1 MAEQVGFWRV
11 PAGDRWVVSATMRAV
26 QISSF
31 GGPEVLQVVELP
43 DPVPTGPQVVLPV
56 RAAGINYADTHAVE
70 NSYLSQQRL
79 PLIPG
84 GEVLVELPDGSR
96 ALGLAPA
103 GGYAQRVAVDPASLI
118 GVPDG
123 ISDGQA
129 LSSLVQGATAWLL
142 LRTSVHLAPGET
154 VVVHAAAGG
163 VGTIAV
169 QLAKLWGAG
178 RVIATASS
186 PAKRQLALDLGA
198 DVAVDSAAE
207 DLTEALRQANDGRGV
222 DVVLEMAG
230 GRVFDQSLAALAPFG
245 RLACYGMAGRIPPTP
260 VDPVNLMA
268 HSTAVIGFWL
278 AHARRGM
285 LAEAVTDL
293 FALIGAG
300 KLSPVIGGS
309 YRLDEIAEAH
319 RALRSRQSIGKLVLL
334 PNE

>member
-1 MAEQVGFWRV
+1 
-11 PAGDRWVVSATMRAV
+11 MRAV
-26 QISSF
+26 QIQSF
-31 GGPEVLQVVELP
+31 GGPDVLQVVELP
-43 DPVPTGPQVVLPV
+43 DPVPSGRRLPARV
-56 RAAGINYADTHAVE
+56 RAAGINFADTHAVDD
-70 NSYLSQQRL
+70 SYLARQQL

-96 ALGLAPA
+96 GLALIPA
-103 GGYAQRVAVDPASLI
+103 GGYAEQVLVDPATLI

-129 LSSLVQGATAWLL
+129 LSCLVQGASAWLM
-142 LRTSVHLAPGET
+142 LRNSAHLAPGET

-169 QLAKLWGAG
+169 QLATLWGAG

-186 PAKRQLALDLGA
+186 PAKRELALELGA

-207 DLTEALRQANDGRGV
+207 DLTEALRQANDGHRV
-222 DVVLEMAG
+222 DVVLEMTG
-230 GRVFDQSLAALAPFG
+230 GSVFDQSLAALAPFG
-245 RLACYGMAGRIPPTP
+245 RLVCYGMAGRTPPTP
-260 VDPVNLMA
+260 VEPAALMA

-278 AHARRGM
+278 VHAGPSR

-309 YRLDEIAEAH
+309 YRLDEVAEAH
-319 RALRSRQSIGKLVLL
+319 RALRARETTGKLLLL
-334 PNE
+334 PNR

>member
-1 MAEQVGFWRV
+1 
-11 PAGDRWVVSATMRAV
+11 MRAV

-186 PAKRQLALDLGA
+186 PAKRQRALDLGA

-278 AHARRGM
+278 AQARRRM

-319 RALRSRQSIGKLVLL
+319 RALRSRQTIGKLVLL

>member
-1 MAEQVGFWRV
+1 
-11 PAGDRWVVSATMRAV
+11 MRAV
-26 QISSF
+26 QIQSF

-43 DPVPTGPQVVLPV
+43 DPVPAGQQVVLPV

-70 NSYLSQQRL
+70 NSYLSQQQL

-96 ALGLAPA
+96 ALGLTGS
-103 GGYAQRVAVDPASLI
+103 GGYAQRVAVDPAALI
-118 GVPDG
+118 GVPAG

-129 LSSLVQGATAWLL
+129 LSCLVQGATAWLL
-142 LRTSVHLAPGET
+142 LRTSVHLAPGEA

-178 RVIATASS
+178 RVIALAST
-186 PAKRQLALDLGA
+186 PQKRQLALELGA
-198 DVAVDSAAE
+198 DVALDSGAE
-207 DLTEALRQANDGRGV
+207 DLTEALRQANGGRRV
-222 DVVLEMAG
+222 DVVLEMTG

-245 RLACYGMAGRIPPTP
+245 RLACYGMASRTPPTP
-260 VDPVNLMA
+260 VEPADLMV
-268 HSTAVIGFWL
+268 HNTTVTGFWL
-278 AHARRGM
+278 ARVRPGR

-293 FALIGAG
+293 FGLIGAG

-309 YRLDEIAEAH
+309 YSLDEVAEAH
-319 RALRSRQSIGKLVLL
+319 HALRSRQSTGKLLLL

>member
-1 MAEQVGFWRV
+1 M
-11 PAGDRWVVSATMRAV
+11 SATMRAV

-43 DPVPTGPQVVLPV
+43 EPVPTGNRIVLPI

-70 NSYLSQQRL
+70 DSYLSRQRL

-96 ALGLAPA
+96 ALGLTGS
-103 GGYAQRVAVDPASLI
+103 GGYAQRVAVDPAGLI

-129 LSSLVQGATAWLL
+129 LSCLVQGASAWLM
-142 LRTSVHLAPGET
+142 LRNSAHLAPGET

-169 QLAKLWGAG
+169 QLATLWGAG

-186 PAKRQLALDLGA
+186 PAKRELALELGA

-207 DLTEALRQANDGRGV
+207 DLTEALRQANDGHRV
-222 DVVLEMAG
+222 DVVLEMTG
-230 GRVFDQSLAALAPFG
+230 GSVFDQSLAALAPFG
-245 RLACYGMAGRIPPTP
+245 RLVCYGMAGRTPPTP
-260 VDPVNLMA
+260 VEPAALMA
-268 HSTAVIGFWL
+268 HSIAVIGFWL
-278 AHARRGM
+278 VHAGPSR

-309 YRLDEIAEAH
+309 YRLDEVAEAH
-319 RALRSRQSIGKLVLL
+319 RALRARETTGKLLLL
-334 PNE
+334 PDA

>member
-1 MAEQVGFWRV
+1 
-11 PAGDRWVVSATMRAV
+11 MRAV

-31 GGPEVLQVVELP
+31 GGPEVLRVVELP
-43 DPVPTGPQVVLPV
+43 EPVPTGQQLIVGV

-70 NSYLSQQRL
+70 DSYLSRQQL

-84 GEVLVELPDGSR
+84 GEVLVELPDGTR

-103 GGYAQRVAVDPASLI
+103 GGYAERVAVDPAALI

-129 LSSLVQGATAWLL
+129 LSCLVQGASAWLM
-142 LRTSVHLAPGET
+142 LRRSAHLAEGES

-186 PAKRQLALDLGA
+186 QHKRELALSLGA
-198 DVAVDSAAE
+198 DAAVDSTTEELAA
-207 DLTEALRQANDGRGV
+207 ALREANGGARV
-222 DVVLEMAG
+222 DVVLEMTG
-230 GRVFDQSLAALAPFG
+230 GRVFDESLAALAPFG
-245 RLACYGMAGRIPPTP
+245 RLVSYGMASRTPPTP
-260 VDPVNLMA
+260 VEPANLMR
-268 HSTAVIGFWL
+268 HSSAVIGFWL
-278 AHARRGM
+278 AHARPPV
-285 LAEAVTDL
+285 LAGAVTDL

-300 KLSPVIGGS
+300 KLSPVIGAS
-309 YRLDEIAEAH
+309 YSLDEVAEAH
-319 RALRSRQSIGKLVLL
+319 RALLSRQSTGKLVLL
-334 PNE
+334 PNG

>member
-1 MAEQVGFWRV
+1 GHR
-11 PAGDRWVVSATMRAV
+11 
-26 QISSF
+26 
-31 GGPEVLQVVELP
+31 
-43 DPVPTGPQVVLPV
+43 VVLPV

-70 NSYLSQQRL
+70 NSYLSSQQL

-96 ALGLAPA
+96 ALGLTGS
-103 GGYAQRVAVDPASLI
+103 GGYAQRVAVDPSRLI

-129 LSSLVQGATAWLL
+129 LSCLVQGATAWLL

-169 QLAKLWGAG
+169 QLARLAGAG

-186 PAKRQLALDLGA
+186 PEKRQLALQLGA
-198 DVAVDSAAE
+198 DVALDSTAE
-207 DLTEALRQANDGRGV
+207 DLTEALRQANDGHGV
-222 DVVLEMAG
+222 DVVLEMTG
-230 GRVFDQSLAALAPFG
+230 GRVFDQSLAALARFG
-245 RLACYGMAGRIPPTP
+245 RLACYGMASRTPPTP
-260 VDPVNLMA
+260 IDPAQLMA
-268 HSTAVIGFWL
+268 RNTAVIGFWL
-278 AHARRGM
+278 ARVDPAV
-285 LAEAVTDL
+285 LAEAITDL
-293 FALIGAG
+293 FGLIGAG

-309 YRLDEIAEAH
+309 YSLDEVAEAH
-319 RALRSRQSIGKLVLL
+319 RALRSRHSVGKLLLL

>member
-1 MAEQVGFWRV
+1 
-11 PAGDRWVVSATMRAV
+11 MRAV

-43 DPVPTGPQVVLPV
+43 DPVPTGQQLVVPV

-70 NSYLSQQRL
+70 DSYLARQRL

-96 ALGLAPA
+96 ALGMAA
-103 GGYAQRVAVDPASLI
+103 SGGYAEQVAVDPAALI

-129 LSSLVQGATAWLL
+129 LSCLVQGASAWLM
-142 LRTSVHLAPGET
+142 LRRSAQLAEGES
-154 VVVHAAAGG
+154 VVVQAAAGG

-186 PAKRQLALDLGA
+186 ERKRELALELGA
-198 DVAVDSAAE
+198 DVAVDSTSE
-207 DLTEALRQANDGRGV
+207 ELTAALREANGGERV

-245 RLACYGMAGRIPPTP
+245 RLVSYGMASRTPPTP
-260 VDPVNLMA
+260 VEPANLMR
-268 HSTAVIGFWL
+268 HSSAVIGFWL
-278 AHARRGM
+278 AHARRRV

-293 FALIGAG
+293 FGLIGAG
-300 KLSPVIGGS
+300 KLSPVLGAS
-309 YRLDEIAEAH
+309 YALDEVAEAH
-319 RALRSRQSIGKLVLL
+319 RALRARETTGKLVLL
-334 PNE
+334 PNG

>member
-1 MAEQVGFWRV
+1 
-11 PAGDRWVVSATMRAV
+11 MRAV

-43 DPVPTGPQVVLPV
+43 DPVPTGQQLVVPV

-70 NSYLSQQRL
+70 DSYLARQQL

-96 ALGLAPA
+96 ALGMAA
-103 GGYAQRVAVDPASLI
+103 SGGYAEQVAVDPAALI

-129 LSSLVQGATAWLL
+129 LSCLVQGASAWLM
-142 LRTSVHLAPGET
+142 LRRSVHLAEGES

-186 PAKRQLALDLGA
+186 QRKRELALELGA
-198 DVAVDSAAE
+198 DAAVDSTTE
-207 DLTEALRQANDGRGV
+207 ELTAALREANGGERV

-245 RLACYGMAGRIPPTP
+245 RLVSYGMASRTPPTP
-260 VDPVNLMA
+260 VEPANLMR
-268 HSTAVIGFWL
+268 HSSAVIGFWL
-278 AHARRGM
+278 AHARRRV

-293 FALIGAG
+293 FGLIGAG
-300 KLSPVIGGS
+300 KLSPVLGAS
-309 YRLDEIAEAH
+309 YALDEVAEAH
-319 RALRSRQSIGKLVLL
+319 RALRARETTGKLVLL
-334 PNE
+334 PNG

>member
-1 MAEQVGFWRV
+1 
-11 PAGDRWVVSATMRAV
+11 MRAV

-31 GGPEVLQVVELP
+31 GGPEVLRVVELP
-43 DPVPTGPQVVLPV
+43 DPVPTGQQLVVPV

-70 NSYLSQQRL
+70 DSYLARQQL

-96 ALGLAPA
+96 ALGMAGF
-103 GGYAQRVAVDPASLI
+103 GGYAERVAVDPAALI

-129 LSSLVQGATAWLL
+129 LSCLVQGASAWLM
-142 LRTSVHLAPGET
+142 LRRGAHLAEGES
-154 VVVHAAAGG
+154 VVVQAAAGG

-186 PAKRQLALDLGA
+186 QRKRELALELGA
-198 DVAVDSAAE
+198 DVAVDSTTEELTAA
-207 DLTEALRQANDGRGV
+207 LLEANGGERV

-230 GRVFDQSLAALAPFG
+230 GPVFDQSLAALAPFG
-245 RLACYGMAGRIPPTP
+245 RLVCYGMASRTPPTP
-260 VDPVNLMA
+260 VEPANLMR
-268 HSTAVIGFWL
+268 HSSAVIGFWL
-278 AHARRGM
+278 AHAQRRV

-300 KLSPVIGGS
+300 KLSPVIGAS
-309 YRLDEIAEAH
+309 YTLDEVAEAH
-319 RALRSRQSIGKLVLL
+319 RALRARETTGKLVLL
-334 PNE
+334 PNG